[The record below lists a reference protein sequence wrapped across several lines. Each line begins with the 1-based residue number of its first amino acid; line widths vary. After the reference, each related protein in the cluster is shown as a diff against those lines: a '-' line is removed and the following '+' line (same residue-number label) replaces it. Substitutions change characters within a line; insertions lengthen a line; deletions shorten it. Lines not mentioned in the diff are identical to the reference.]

1 MLVADN
7 IEMNKSIIHEIFS
20 SQYEIIQTSGSELAF
35 KFLTQYKNSIS
46 IILINE
52 SIARGFSNDTVKT
65 LSNLKIFENVP
76 VILILN
82 KENSRMKAV
91 NIDLPFSDVIASPVN
106 PFVLQKRVANLVEL
120 YSHKSDLEELVEK
133 QTAKILSQ
141 NKALKIQQRKIN
153 TINNDMLD
161 TLSTVIE
168 YRDVESGRHI
178 HRIKK
183 FTEVML
189 RELAVRYPKYN
200 MNEEKINLIAS
211 ASSLHDIGK
220 IAIPDSI
227 LLSPRRLT
235 YDEFKIMKEHTIK
248 GCDLLNQL
256 DSVERN
262 EYFTYCYDICR
273 YHHEKYDGMGYPD
286 GLKGDRIPVWAQVVS
301 VADCYDALTSDR
313 PYKAA
318 FSHEQAV
325 EMIRTGACGAFSDEM
340 MDCFSASLKE
350 FKKLAAEYADVNHV
364 DSSVAKGDEK
374 RIKEDEEKTSTNK
387 DIYRKMDRDDL
398 IRTIEN
404 QKLEMLETKRKD
416 NEILN
421 RISDFVFEF
430 DLLKDIEEER
440 KGSFNTLFGYEPK
453 NYGEAIML
461 FGDIV
466 ADEYKNKFHRTFRL
480 DNIKKEFDKGN
491 ERIILECPMK
501 LGGDIYVA
509 VRCTGVPVKEEDKI
523 VKIFMSIQTLNF
535 SNVTAGLG
543 EIDTDRDPVTGLWNF
558 NGLRNEIEDF
568 LGHTGKKGTHM
579 LMLIDID
586 GFRSINRQTGY
597 RFGNEILKDIGEV
610 LRQQFTDS
618 NIIGRVEDDNFIVFV
633 KDCPDR
639 EENLAVVDNIFRKLH
654 KTYTFNEKTY
664 PELTTCIGV
673 SDYPRHGSSFE
684 ELFEG
689 ATKAVDIA
697 KINGKNMYLFYNDNM
712 RESWELSTYN
722 TERELDKNVIDFER
736 FFIPVKDS
744 ITGTVVSYEII
755 ENSAG
760 TDDSFDFDEIYSSLY
775 GNSNITAVSLNSL
788 RRIFSVIYDFQKKN
802 LSLPV
807 FTVTTMFNG
816 SDGDIV
822 IKAMQEILNHY
833 PIDCSRVCINVT
845 QDMLSGMDMRQVAEL
860 TDYLRSCGFE
870 IGVYNV
876 GLNSINTKVFTK
888 HLFSR
893 ITFATSFICDISEG
907 LIPLEILVY
916 LIDCFT
922 GLGAYT
928 YLPLDTDEEIVKL
941 IIKSCDL
948 PFGVH
953 THEFLSSDEFLRS
966 IDMETGDEQ
975 ADLLALEAGNPSS
988 LVMSD
993 RLYDEILEQTRSFIF
1008 EWIPR
1013 LDTVKFSGSF
1023 EKMYGYTPSGF
1034 EFIKN
1039 IRSSSLLHSDDIK
1052 KFLEKINISRSES
1065 TDTECLIRIYN
1076 SKTDGYVWNR
1086 VHFVSIRNS
1095 AGVPTKIMAVCAD
1108 VSEERLT
1115 LNDNEQRKDRTDFIT
1130 NLYNKTAAE
1139 NKIKSFLYDEGAS
1152 GHHALLVVDLV
1163 GFSNME
1169 KEFGKPFTNAVL
1181 RESAA
1186 SIRELFRDSDI
1197 IGRINGSQFIIFVK
1211 GLSRKEILLE
1221 KADVIISN
1229 LSGTYQNDKGEMSV
1243 SAKVGISLFPL
1254 DGQSYEE
1261 LYESAIKALYYSKHS
1276 VTNGA
1281 TFAFEGTKPA
1291 LPIQGTM

>member
-1 MLVADN
+1 MKKMLVADN

-440 KGSFNTLFGYEPK
+440 KGSFNTLFGYEQ
-453 NYGEAIML
+453 
-461 FGDIV
+461 
-466 ADEYKNKFHRTFRL
+466 
-480 DNIKKEFDKGN
+480 
-491 ERIILECPMK
+491 
-501 LGGDIYVA
+501 
-509 VRCTGVPVKEEDKI
+509 
-523 VKIFMSIQTLNF
+523 IFMSIQTLNF

-568 LGHTGKKGTHM
+568 LGHTGKKGTHI

-1115 LNDNEQRKDRTDFIT
+1115 LNDK
-1130 NLYNKTAAE
+1130 
-1139 NKIKSFLYDEGAS
+1139 
-1152 GHHALLVVDLV
+1152 
-1163 GFSNME
+1163 
-1169 KEFGKPFTNAVL
+1169 FTNAVL